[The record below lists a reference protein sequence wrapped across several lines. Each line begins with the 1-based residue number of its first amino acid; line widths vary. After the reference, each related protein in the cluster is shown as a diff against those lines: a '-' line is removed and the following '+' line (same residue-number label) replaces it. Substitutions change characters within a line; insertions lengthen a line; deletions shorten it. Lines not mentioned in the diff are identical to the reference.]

1 MENVNESDGKKPR
14 KGTYI
19 RALGPRSG
27 GGDKKVQVSR
37 TGTVINMKKG
47 SPTKTNNDNIEKN
60 HDDDSSSTS
69 E

>member
-1 MENVNESDGKKPR
+1 MNESDGKRPR

-27 GGDKKVQVSR
+27 GADKKVQISR
-37 TGTVINMKKG
+37 TGTVINMTKK
-47 SPTKTNNDNIEKN
+47 SPTKKRNDNIEKN